1 MKLFLQN
8 EPDEEASY
16 HAEQVVVAA
25 CRPSRTGNKKAIY
38 QRRVDCRDI
47 RYDVLNEKSV
57 KQPQDFV
64 FIVELARQRTL
75 VVQIGLG
82 RARNHAGEAL
92 PWAFKQVLPIT
103 KGHCAK
109 LLDVD
114 FGIDLCGL
122 RRPMADVITGAL

>member
-1 MKLFLQN
+1 MELVLQN

-47 RYDVLNEKSV
+47 RYDMLNEKSV

-64 FIVELARQRTL
+64 FIVELARQRAL

-92 PWAFKQVLPIT
+92 PL
-103 KGHCAK
+103 
-109 LLDVD
+109 
-114 FGIDLCGL
+114 GL
-122 RRPMADVITGAL
+122 HNRSSPSLKAIMRSFSTSILV